1 MTTITAPASRDAVD
15 FAHTGPDTPAGRY
28 FRRFWI
34 PIARLEDVPPGRA
47 KPIQL
52 LNQKFTYYRGETG
65 TPHLVGYYCA
75 HRSTQMSTGWVEGDC
90 IRCFYHGW
98 KYDETGKCIEQP
110 AEKETFAGKVG
121 IEGYPTRTYLG
132 LVYAYLGE
140 GDPPEFWRFP
150 MMEQPGELIVRS
162 WDRRS
167 NYWNA
172 LENACDQVHV
182 AFVHSNSEFRAA
194 GATREIP
201 HIEANETEYGI
212 LRKCTFS
219 DGKIRLA
226 HTLMPT
232 ASLVTV
238 YEDGPGWMPHLSY
251 RIPIDD
257 VSHRNLTISLAQVE
271 GEAAER
277 LRAKHKQRA
286 EAMAG
291 LPPASEIV
299 EAVVRG
305 ELYLHD
311 LERPDIVNIQDA
323 VALAAQPP
331 VGERVSDRLG
341 QSDVQIIVLRTIW
354 SREMRALEAGGPMK
368 TWTVPL
374 DLVATNG

>member
-1 MTTITAPASRDAVD
+1 MTTITAPAQRDAVD
-15 FAHTGPDTPAGRY
+15 FAHTGPGTLAGRY

-34 PIARLEDVPPGRA
+34 PVARLDDVPPGRA
-47 KPIQL
+47 QPIQL
-52 LNQKFTYYRGETG
+52 LNEKFTYYRGETG

-98 KYDETGKCIEQP
+98 KYDETGKCVEQP

-140 GDPPEFWRFP
+140 GEPPEFWRFP
-150 MMEQPGELIVRS
+150 MMEQPGELVVKN
-162 WDRRS
+162 WDRQS

-182 AFVHSNSEFRAA
+182 AFVHSNSEFRLA

-201 HIEANETEYGI
+201 RIEAYETEYGI
-212 LRKCTFS
+212 LRKCTFT

-238 YEDGPGWMPHLSY
+238 YEEGAGWMPHLSY

-257 VSHRNLTISLAQVE
+257 VSHRNLTVSLAQVE
-271 GEAAER
+271 GEAAEK
-277 LRAKHKQRA
+277 LHAKHKRQA
-286 EAMAG
+286 DAMTG

-305 ELYLHD
+305 DLYLHD

-323 VALAAQPP
+323 VALRAQPP
-331 VGERVSDRLG
+331 IGERVNDRLG

-354 SREMRALEAGGPMK
+354 SREMHALEAGGPMK
-368 TWTVPL
+368 AWTVPL

>member
-1 MTTITAPASRDAVD
+1 MTAGTPVLRDEVD
-15 FAHTGPDTPAGRY
+15 FAHTGPGTLAGRY

-34 PIARLEDVPPGRA
+34 PVARLDDVPPGRA

-52 LNQKFTYYRGETG
+52 LNEKFTYYRGETG

-98 KYDETGKCIEQP
+98 KYDETGACIEQP
-110 AEKETFAGKVG
+110 AEVDSFAAKIA
-121 IEGYPTRTYLG
+121 IEGYPTKTYLG

-150 MMEQPGELIVRS
+150 MMEQPGELVVKSWVRT
-162 WDRRS
+162 S
-167 NYWNA
+167 NYWNG
-172 LENACDQVHV
+172 LENANDQVHV

-201 HIEANETEYGI
+201 RIEAHETEYGI

-219 DGKIRLA
+219 DGKIRLQ
-226 HTLMPT
+226 HSLMPT

-238 YEDGPGWMPHLSY
+238 YEDGAGWMPHLSY
-251 RIPIDD
+251 RLPVDD
-257 VSHRNLTISLAQVE
+257 ESHLSLTVSLAQVE
-271 GEAAER
+271 GAKADEM
-277 LRAKHKQRA
+277 RAKHKARA
-286 EAMAG
+286 AAMEG
-291 LPPASEIV
+291 LPPQQEIV
-299 EAVVRG
+299 DAVVRG

-311 LERPDIVNIQDA
+311 LQRPDIVNIQDA

-331 VGERVSDRLG
+331 IGERVNDRLG
-341 QSDVQIIVLRTIW
+341 KSDVQIIVLRTIW
-354 SREMRALEAGGPMK
+354 AREMRALEAGLPLK
-368 TWTVPL
+368 TWTVPP

>member
-1 MTTITAPASRDAVD
+1 MTMTAPNQRDAID
-15 FAHTGPDTPAGRY
+15 FAHTGPGTLAGRY

-34 PIARLEDVPPGRA
+34 PVARLEDVAPGRT

-52 LNQKFTYYRGETG
+52 LNEKFTLYRGETG

-98 KYDETGKCIEQP
+98 KYDENGNCVEQP
-110 AEKETFAGKVG
+110 AEADNFAAKIS

-150 MMEQPGELIVRS
+150 TMEQPGELLVKSWVRN
-162 WDRRS
+162 S
-167 NYWNA
+167 NYWNG

-182 AFVHSNSEFRAA
+182 NFVHSNSEFRAS
-194 GATREIP
+194 GALREIP
-201 HIEANETEYGI
+201 QVESYETEYGI
-212 LRKCTFS
+212 YRKATFS

-232 ASLVTV
+232 ASLVQV
-238 YEDGPGWMPHLSY
+238 YEEGAGWMPHLSY
-251 RIPIDD
+251 RLPIDD
-257 VSHRNLTISLAQVE
+257 DSHLNLTVSLAQVD
-271 GEAAER
+271 GEKLE
-277 LRAKHKQRA
+277 LLKAKHKKQA
-286 EAMAG
+286 EVMAS
-291 LPPASEIV
+291 LPPATEIV
-299 EAVVRG
+299 EKIVRG

-311 LERPDIVNIQDA
+311 LDRPDIVNIQDA

-331 VGERVSDRLG
+331 MGERTSDRLG
-341 QSDVQIIVLRTIW
+341 KSDIQIIVLRTIW
-354 SREMRALEAGGPMK
+354 SREMRALEAGEPLK
-368 TWTVPL
+368 EWHVPL
-374 DLVATNG
+374 DLVTSSG

>member
-1 MTTITAPASRDAVD
+1 MTMTAPTPRDTVD
-15 FAHTGPDTPAGRY
+15 FAHTGPGTLAGRY

-34 PIARLEDVPPGRA
+34 PVARLEDVPPGRA

-52 LNQKFTYYRGETG
+52 LNEKFTYYRGETG

-98 KYDETGKCIEQP
+98 KYDETGLCIEQP
-110 AEKETFAGKVG
+110 AEMDSFAAKVR
-121 IEGYPTRTYLG
+121 IEGYPTQTYLG

-140 GDPPEFWRFP
+140 GEPPEFWRFP
-150 MMEQPGELIVRS
+150 MMEQPGELLVKSWVRN
-162 WDRRS
+162 S
-167 NYWNA
+167 NYWNG

-201 HIEANETEYGI
+201 QIEASETEYGI
-212 LRKCTFS
+212 VRKCTFS
-219 DGKIRLA
+219 DGAIRIA

-238 YEDGPGWMPHLSY
+238 YEGDAGWMPHLSY
-251 RIPIDD
+251 RIPVDD
-257 VSHRNLTISLAQVE
+257 ESHLNLTVSLAQVE
-271 GEAAER
+271 GEKAER
-277 LRAKHKQRA
+277 LREKHKAREA
-286 EAMAG
+286 AMAG

-299 EAVVRG
+299 DAVVRG

-311 LERPDIVNIQDA
+311 LQRPDIVNIQDA

-331 VGERVSDRLG
+331 MGERVSDRLG
-341 QSDVQIIVLRTIW
+341 KSDVQIIVLRTIW
-354 SREMRALEAGGPMK
+354 SREMRAIEAGTPSK
-368 TWTVPL
+368 KWTVPP
-374 DLVATNG
+374 DLIATTG

>member
-1 MTTITAPASRDAVD
+1 V
-15 FAHTGPDTPAGRY
+15 
-28 FRRFWI
+28 
-34 PIARLEDVPPGRA
+34 
-47 KPIQL
+47 K
-52 LNQKFTYYRGETG
+52 
-65 TPHLVGYYCA
+65 
-75 HRSTQMSTGWVEGDC
+75 
-90 IRCFYHGW
+90 
-98 KYDETGKCIEQP
+98 
-110 AEKETFAGKVG
+110 
-121 IEGYPTRTYLG
+121 
-132 LVYAYLGE
+132 
-140 GDPPEFWRFP
+140 
-150 MMEQPGELIVRS
+150 S

-182 AFVHSNSEFRAA
+182 AFVHGNSEFRES

-201 HIEANETEYGI
+201 QIEAHETEYGI
-212 LRKCTFS
+212 LRTCTFS

-238 YEDGPGWMPHLSY
+238 YESGAGWMPHLSY

-257 VSHRNLTISLAQVE
+257 ASHRNLTVSLARVE

-277 LRAKHKQRA
+277 LRAEHRQRA
-286 EAMAG
+286 AAMAG
-291 LPPASEIV
+291 LPPAWEVVDAI
-299 EAVVRG
+299 VRG
-305 ELYLHD
+305 EVYLHD

-331 VGERVSDRLG
+331 MGERVNDRLG

-354 SREMRALEAGGPMK
+354 SREMRALASGGPMK
-368 TWTVPL
+368 TWKVPL

>member
-1 MTTITAPASRDAVD
+1 MTTITAPSQRDAVD
-15 FAHTGPDTPAGRY
+15 FAHTGPGTLAGRY
-28 FRRFWI
+28 FRRFWM
-34 PIARLEDVPPGRA
+34 PVARLDDVLPGRA
-47 KPIQL
+47 QPIQL
-52 LNQKFTYYRGETG
+52 LNEKFTYYRGETG

-110 AEKETFAGKVG
+110 AEKESFAGKVG

-150 MMEQPGELIVRS
+150 MMEQPGELVVRN
-162 WDRRS
+162 WDRQS

-182 AFVHSNSEFRAA
+182 AFVHSNSEFRLA

-201 HIEANETEYGI
+201 RIEASETEYGI
-212 LRKCTFS
+212 LRTCTFT

-238 YEDGPGWMPHLSY
+238 YEEGAGWMPHLSY

-257 VSHRNLTISLAQVE
+257 ASHRNLTVSLAQVE
-271 GEAAER
+271 GEAAEK
-277 LRAKHKQRA
+277 LRAKHKRQA
-286 EAMAG
+286 ETMAG

-305 ELYLHD
+305 DVYLHD

-331 VGERVSDRLG
+331 IGERINDRLG
-341 QSDVQIIVLRTIW
+341 QSDVQIIVLRSIW
-354 SREMRALEAGGPMK
+354 SREMRALDAGEPMK
-368 TWTVPL
+368 VWTVPL